1 MWPAPPFSES
11 MTGEEAR
18 QLALVMFNTF
28 RLDLEKQ
35 QLNLLDLSEQ
45 LFKLA
50 FEIQAASTE
59 EAAERL
65 QRMITLAKAVTERF
79 EQAA

>member
-1 MWPAPPFSES
+1 MWPAHPFSEQ

-28 RLDLEKQ
+28 RMDLEKQ

-65 QRMITLAKAVTERF
+65 QRMIMLAKSVTERF

>member
-1 MWPAPPFSES
+1 MWPGHHFSEQ

-28 RLDLEKQ
+28 RMDLEKQ

-65 QRMITLAKAVTERF
+65 QRMIMLAKAVTERF